1 MPFFHFSWKKHKKRD
16 EWAKLDKAGGKC
28 VDSWK
33 PKPEWDLSHQFLN
46 RLPETVV
53 KAGMF
58 IVFVT
63 RWMSIYRAS
72 LMVPSII
79 QWPVLKHPPCRT
91 REKIKRTQHKP
102 SVKSG
107 KCVVHF
113 RDTES
118 LNSLHNQTQRNSRIM
133 QNNAH
138 LTLKTDYL
146 HCFASHNTASMR
158 DLGTSLLT
166 KEISAKLDLS
176 ENDLRGNPP

>member
-118 LNSLHNQTQRNSRIM
+118 LNT
-133 QNNAH
+133 
-138 LTLKTDYL
+138 
-146 HCFASHNTASMR
+146 NTTK
-158 DLGTSLLT
+158 L
-166 KEISAKLDLS
+166 KEIQGLCKTMLTWPWKQTIYTVLHHTT
-176 ENDLRGNPP
+176 LPQWGI